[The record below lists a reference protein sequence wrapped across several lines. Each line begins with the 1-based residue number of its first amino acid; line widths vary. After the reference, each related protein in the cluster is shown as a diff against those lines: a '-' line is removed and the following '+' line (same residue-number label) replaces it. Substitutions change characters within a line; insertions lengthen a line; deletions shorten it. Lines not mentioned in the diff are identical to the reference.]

1 MPMPAPPHPTALLVA
16 CLCAEWCSTCREYR
30 TLFDQLAA
38 HMAGVR
44 FVWIDIEDDA
54 ELVDP
59 IEVEDFP
66 TILIA
71 SRNQAVFFGTV
82 LPHIQTLQRLIE
94 MHQTGSGPAAPT
106 DVEVKGLIDRLWQRT
121 STTP

>member
-1 MPMPAPPHPTALLVA
+1 MPMPAPLHPTPLLVA

-38 HMAGVR
+38 QMAGVR

-66 TILIA
+66 TVLIA

-94 MHQTGSGPAAPT
+94 TQHTGSVSAAPT

-121 STTP
+121 GTTP